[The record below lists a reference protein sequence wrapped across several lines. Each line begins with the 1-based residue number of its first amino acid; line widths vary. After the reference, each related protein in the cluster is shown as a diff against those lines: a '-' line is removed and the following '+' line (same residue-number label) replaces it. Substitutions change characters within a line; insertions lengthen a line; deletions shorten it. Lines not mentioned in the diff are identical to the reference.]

1 MTTYEKSRMLY
12 NWVILRVKQRV
23 KQNTI
28 FHNFTPLLP
37 PRRENEK
44 ALKTSCF
51 QGFSRYLVGGDKR
64 DRTADLLNAIQ
75 NKIKY
80 FQWFI
85 AQKGETGV
93 KQEHDFLRTFHIRNG
108 QLHHPPSLRITE
120 LYALGFTTCSVLINS
135 SIILHAFAGLQVA
148 TVCKKSLS
156 P

>member
-1 MTTYEKSRMLY
+1 M
-12 NWVILRVKQRV
+12 KQRV

-44 ALKTSCF
+44 ALKTLRF
-51 QGFSRYLVGGDKR
+51 QGFSRFSIGPSDWI
-64 DRTADLLNAIQ
+64 RTSGLLNPIQ

-93 KQEHDFLRTFHIRNG
+93 KQERDFLRTFHIRNG
-108 QLHHPPSLRITE
+108 QLHHPSSLRITE

-135 SIILHAFAGLQVA
+135 SIILHAFAGLQAA